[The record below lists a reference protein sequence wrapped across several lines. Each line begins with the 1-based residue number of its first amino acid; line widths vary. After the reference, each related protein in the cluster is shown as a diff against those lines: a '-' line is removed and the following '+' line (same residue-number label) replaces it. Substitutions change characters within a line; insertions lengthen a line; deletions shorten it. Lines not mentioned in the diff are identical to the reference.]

1 MAFNRLLLG
10 AALVGFLAT
19 PAHAVVKQYRLEL
32 IDLANFIDDDG
43 NDGVQTPGTAAE
55 PINGDFQFTTDLSRI
70 GETIA
75 PDFASLVL
83 DFGTRVASFDSGNV
97 NVSINPAIPGLS
109 PPADS
114 SQSVILVEGGE
125 PFSEPG
131 GDPVFGEI
139 KTVTD
144 PLPLPV
150 AELRARDAKLVS
162 GFPFQQTG
170 SFGERLL
177 LPLIHFVLLGFLPV
191 RWMRQSLSPA
201 YGAGCGQWFIADR
214 DAYHQAGGHAAIR
227 DTLHDGI
234 RLPRAFRKAGFRT
247 DIFDATWLATCRMYH
262 GSIATWQGLL
272 KNAHEGMASN
282 GQLPFWLFVLGLGQ
296 VAPLPLFAIGF
307 VSGWPGLAVAMLGL
321 ASALCYWPRLLALS
335 RFAHP
340 VDSVLL
346 HPLGIAVL
354 LAIQVHAGGRRTLGL
369 ASTWKGR
376 AYGPGTIQS

>member
-97 NVSINPAIPGLS
+97 NVSINPSIPGLS

-131 GDPVFGEI
+131 GDPVFGDFFQLLVLVDNSSFSLGGQFFSY
-139 KTVTD
+139 TDSQGTFSTRDDDVTFLPD
-144 PLPLPV
+144 SGIIQPSSQDVPPDTGVIPLPAALPM
-150 AELRARDAKLVS
+150 
-162 GFPFQQTG
+162 
-170 SFGERLL
+170 LL
-177 LPLIHFVLLGFLPV
+177 
-191 RWMRQSLSPA
+191 A
-201 YGAGCGQWFIADR
+201 
-214 DAYHQAGGHAAIR
+214 
-227 DTLHDGI
+227 
-234 RLPRAFRKAGFRT
+234 
-247 DIFDATWLATCRMYH
+247 
-262 GSIATWQGLL
+262 
-272 KNAHEGMASN
+272 
-282 GQLPFWLFVLGLGQ
+282 GLG
-296 VAPLPLFAIGF
+296 VF
-307 VSGWPGLAVAMLGL
+307 GLI
-321 ASALCYWPRLLALS
+321 
-335 RFAHP
+335 AH
-340 VDSVLL
+340 
-346 HPLGIAVL
+346 
-354 LAIQVHAGGRRTLGL
+354 RRRQ
-369 ASTWKGR
+369 A
-376 AYGPGTIQS
+376 